1 MRPADH
7 PDTRRGLW
15 WVRNVAG
22 AIAVLS
28 LAGVAEAEPERHIPL
43 DGQSNFR
50 DIGGYQTTDGQT
62 VKWSTIYR
70 SGELPRLSEADLAT
84 LDTLGIATVL
94 NFLTEEEI
102 AFRGA
107 DRLPKDVDEIFAP
120 ISGGEQDL
128 AHVVVEARKTGDF
141 SDVPVEF
148 NQNIHRLLVTDGA
161 AREQYATFFRAAM
174 DPAQR
179 PLVLH
184 CSHGVHRTG
193 TAIALLL
200 SALGV
205 PWDTVREDYL
215 LSNLYRGDEIDRR
228 LSELRSL
235 AAENS
240 GIPASDVDMTNA
252 EAFYRL
258 EASYIDASLDAIVEN
273 YGSVEGYLLQE
284 LGLSAEEIARL
295 RAELLE

>member
-1 MRPADH
+1 MRPTDH

-107 DRLPKDVDEIFAP
+107 DRLPKHVDEIFAP

-179 PLVLH
+179 PLVVH